1 MAIRRADVLG
11 LALIGGVVVLAA
23 TLYGRIPA
31 TVPTHWNWAG
41 QPDGF
46 LPKPL
51 GVFVLPLVAAVTWA
65 VLAVLPALSP
75 RGFSMERF
83 RGTYDVLRTTIVG
96 FVVLVATAQLLV
108 AAGWRLRIDVVI
120 PVAVGLLLAILGNY
134 MGKVRRNFFVGIRT
148 PWTLASEEV
157 WLRTHRVAG
166 KLFAVAGVLV
176 AAGGLLGAGV
186 WVLPVT
192 VGAAALGSVAVSY
205 VYFRQVERRSV
216 DP

>member
-23 TLYGRIPA
+23 TLYGRLPA

-51 GVFVLPLVAAVTWA
+51 GAFLLPLVAAVTWA

-96 FVVLVATAQLLV
+96 FLVLVAMAQLLV
-108 AAGWRLRIDVVI
+108 AAGWRLRLDVVI

-166 KLFAVAGVLV
+166 KLFAAAGVLV

-186 WVLPVT
+186 WVLPLA
-192 VGAAALGSVAVSY
+192 VGVAALGSVAVSY

>member
-23 TLYGRIPA
+23 TLYGRLPA

-51 GVFVLPLVAAVTWA
+51 GAFLLPLVAAVTWA

-96 FVVLVATAQLLV
+96 FLVLVAMAQLLV
-108 AAGWRLRIDVVI
+108 AAGWRLRLDVVI

-166 KLFAVAGVLV
+166 KLFAAAGVLV

-186 WVLPVT
+186 WVLPLA
-192 VGAAALGSVAVSY
+192 VGVA
-205 VYFRQVERRSV
+205 
-216 DP
+216 

>member
-23 TLYGRIPA
+23 TLYGRLPA

-46 LPKPL
+46 MRKPL
-51 GVFVLPLVAAVTWA
+51 GAFLLPLVAAVTWA

-96 FVVLVATAQLLV
+96 FLVLVATAQLLV
-108 AAGWRLRIDVVI
+108 AAGWRLRLDVVI

-166 KLFAVAGVLV
+166 GLFAAAGAIVAAAGVL
-176 AAGGLLGAGV
+176 GASR
-186 WVLPVT
+186 WVLPVS
-192 VGAAALGSVAVSY
+192 VGIAALGSVAISY
-205 VYFRQVERRSV
+205 VYYLRLEGRTAH
-216 DP
+216 